1 MVCDKSGSSY
11 CLIAVRRKTFS
22 VKTFDKNFSILT
34 SYEDK
39 QSRMHIAHFIILVEN
54 AHTRAFSD
62 TTFINLELTNVQ
74 SRNLAL
80 EFKRYKKMVSIE
92 NQNNAVMGFSRS

>member
-1 MVCDKSGSSY
+1 VIKAADR
-11 CLIAVRRKTFS
+11 IAPSLRRKTFS

-39 QSRMHIAHFIILVEN
+39 QSRMHFAHFIILVEN
-54 AHTRAFSD
+54 AHTQAISN
-62 TTFINLELTNVQ
+62 TTFIKLELTNMQ

-80 EFKRYKKMVSIE
+80 EFKRY
-92 NQNNAVMGFSRS
+92 